1 MTLRPALLA
10 AAALA
15 AALGAC
21 LALNRWGPGGNGGL
35 LVIVTEVQRGEE
47 LEPHIEVARRHDDA
61 KRALA
66 AEVVAGRMTLREA
79 AGHFRRLDEA
89 DPGIFVDVLAPPRDE
104 RFFCE
109 SVLSVAWV
117 VLMDQGRY
125 AAAARWFAETF
136 TAHPHLL
143 AGRPS
148 GQRYHAARA
157 AYRAGCGQGRDAA
170 DLDEQTRAGFRRQ
183 ALDWL
188 RAELEAQRR
197 LLEQEPQTACLSVAR
212 DLQYWLEAPDEVGV
226 PGPEALGLLPA
237 AERHAW
243 QKFWADVADTRARA
257 QRTTVREQEAGG
269 KVQRPER

>member
-15 AALGAC
+15 AAFCAF

-35 LVIVTEVQRGEE
+35 LVIVTEAKRGEE
-47 LEPHIEVARRHDDA
+47 LEPHIEVARRRADA

-117 VLMDQGRY
+117 VLMDQERY
-125 AAAARWFAETF
+125 AAAARWYAEAFAT
-136 TAHPHLL
+136 HPHLL
-143 AGRPS
+143 AGRPT
-148 GQRYHAARA
+148 GQRYLAARA

-170 DLDEQTRAGFRRQ
+170 DLDETSRAGLRRQ

-188 RAELEAQRR
+188 RAELEAQRL
-197 LLEQEPQTACLSVAR
+197 LLEEEPQMARFTVAR

-226 PGPEALGLLPA
+226 RGPEALGLLPA

-243 QKFWADVADTRARA
+243 QKFWADVAGTRARA
-257 QRTTVREQEAGG
+257 QGTTVREQEAGSQ
-269 KVQRPER
+269 VQRPER

>member
-1 MTLRPALLA
+1 MNLRPALLA

-15 AALGAC
+15 AAFCAF
-21 LALNRWGPGGNGGL
+21 LALCRWDAPGNCHP
-35 LVIVTEVQRGEE
+35 VFFAWEVQRGDE
-47 LEPHIEVARRHDDA
+47 LEADLEAGRRRDEA

-79 AGHFRRLDEA
+79 ADHFRRLDEA
-89 DPGIFVDVLAPPRDE
+89 NPGFIGHILAPPHDE
-104 RFFCE
+104 EFFCE
-109 SVLSVAWV
+109 SVLSFAWV

-125 AAAARWFAETF
+125 AAAARWFAEAF

-148 GQRYHAARA
+148 GQRYLAARA
-157 AYRAGCGQGRDAA
+157 AYRAGRGQGRDAA
-170 DLDEQTRAGFRRQ
+170 DLDEKTRAGFRRQ

-197 LLEQEPQTACLSVAR
+197 LLEEEPQTARLSVAR

-237 AERHAW
+237 AERPAW
-243 QKFWADVADTRARA
+243 QKFWADVVDTRARA
-257 QRTTVREQEAGG
+257 LRTTVPEQEAGS
-269 KVQRPER
+269 K